1 MIVDKKTGGELSL
14 PNRYVS
20 PEVASEFLDVELST
34 LANWRSA
41 GFGPKFTKLSAGRSG
56 AVRYSLAEL
65 QRFADD
71 PVAYRPR
78 VVSRFRPPQK
88 LARGAQPNVSIAR
101 ARRKRHG
108 KAKS

>member
-1 MIVDKKTGGELSL
+1 MIVDRKAVDEVSL

-20 PEVASEFLDVELST
+20 PEVASVFLDVELST

-56 AVRYSLAEL
+56 AVRYSLREL
-65 QRFADD
+65 ERFAADPTAYHRPIQRFNK
-71 PVAYRPR
+71 
-78 VVSRFRPPQK
+78 PQR
-88 LARGAQPNVSIAR
+88 LARGGQPNVSIAR

-108 KAKS
+108 KAKA